1 VVLVERWF
9 LTRTPDDEPARRLG
23 DRAFTNWPGIT
34 ALLIGVAVSV
44 PLFSNQE
51 KYVGWVPKHWASFG
65 DITCLVGFAVSAALY
80 ALLRRAPRTG

>member
-1 VVLVERWF
+1 MERW
-9 LTRTPDDEPARRLG
+9 LRARTPDGDLTQRLG
-23 DRAFTNWPGIT
+23 DRAFTNWPGIA

-65 DITCLVGFAVSAALY
+65 DITCLVGFAVGAGLY
-80 ALLRRAPRTG
+80 ALLRRAPRTD